1 MTFHCL
7 YLNVYARVPTLYSTH
22 EAFFFLPPDHE
33 QLALPTPLVL

>member
-7 YLNVYARVPTLYSTH
+7 YLNVYVRVPTLYSTH
-22 EAFFFLPPDHE
+22 ETFFLPPDHE